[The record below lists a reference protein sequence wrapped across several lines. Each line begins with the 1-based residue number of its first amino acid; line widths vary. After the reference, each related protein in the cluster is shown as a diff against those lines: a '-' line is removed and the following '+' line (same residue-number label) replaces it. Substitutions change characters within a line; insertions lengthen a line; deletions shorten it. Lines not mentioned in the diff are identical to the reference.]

1 MCIRDSVQTE
11 DRLPDLPKTIYPL
24 MPESDNFECDT
35 LQMQWNTIHPP
46 VKQIYS
52 LTDRFGYLRLYTR
65 KEVLNEICL
74 PSFIGRRQRHKV
86 FLAKTAMEFTP
97 ANENE
102 EAGIALVQDDRFHYL
117 MVLVQKDGKP
127 FLQAYQTENGTK
139 SLLAETEIKRCV

>member
-1 MCIRDSVQTE
+1 MAAKFRLSYISVSYTH
-11 DRLPDLPKTIYPL
+11 L
-24 MPESDNFECDT
+24 

-102 EAGIALVQDDRFHYL
+102 EAGIALVQDL
-117 MVLVQKDGKP
+117 
-127 FLQAYQTENGTK
+127 
-139 SLLAETEIKRCV
+139 SLIHI